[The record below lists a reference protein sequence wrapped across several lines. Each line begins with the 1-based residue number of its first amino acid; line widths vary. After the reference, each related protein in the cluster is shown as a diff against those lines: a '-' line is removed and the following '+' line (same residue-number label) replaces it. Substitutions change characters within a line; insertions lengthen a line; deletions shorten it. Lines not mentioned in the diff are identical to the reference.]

1 MARTTSKTMGNPK
14 VKRPITAPT
23 IRGTARRSVAGFAVP
38 GWCLAQNPP
47 SVAARSQRWPWGPR
61 YRHGPSVPEAGGFG
75 SSGWS
80 SGLSGPFGSFESG
93 GGPKTKSAAVLFRS
107 GLPEESLTVRNR
119 SIASRISRQYSENS
133 SRSAIMHDTRTASSP
148 NHPARMKLEPYCA
161 EIKLND
167 VALGVDNIH
176 YDVFLSPRFVEFTR
190 KYLLDLV
197 RQTVNISLVY
207 GKDRKQSGSPEHS
220 AFRKILTEMLQG
232 SLTDAKFKQSIET
245 DLLHHLAIVKHLN
258 AEISVEFSSLI
269 VECKDWIRARGEVFE
284 HSQQAHVMR
293 AKIAEIQADKK
304 NVYRMVGETLCRI
317 WREVEETTLAK
328 SRRAL
333 FGEDFQET
341 YELLQNRCLFVE
353 NGNDDNLFLEHYVL
367 LGNFVN
373 DPDRFE
379 IFDSLLLDFVRD
391 FILAGDNADDLSKA
405 RKAHERLVE
414 QARLLRSEM
423 ARVEQEIEETS
434 SRAGD
439 GDGLFPSFFKKK
451 AGPSPESKGEIANLH
466 QKFESLEKSL
476 EELSEPI
483 EAAKQRL
490 DFLVEEYRGR
500 LGDYLNRPQ
509 NARCL
514 FDEHVS
520 RADAESGTHT
530 PSQLLEE
537 WLHRLEE
544 RELVLHVLA
553 GYELRKISA
562 DYCPPVHLQ
571 ALKKALVGR
580 DDAKR
585 VEAILEQ
592 FPARKISMKRL
603 EEASRAIRRRT
614 HEEQLSTALQFVE
627 DFMRLRR
634 DRRNYHHVVA
644 WMERI
649 NLVRSE
655 RAREL
660 SRANKS
666 LYEFLHPEEGRK
678 KNDPVINHTII
689 KADVR
694 GSTGITKD
702 LLAKGMNPA
711 SHFSM
716 NLHEPVKKMLER
728 YGAATVFIEGD
739 AIILA
744 IEETEAS
751 RATKRA
757 VGRACVLAR
766 EILAVTQAYN
776 VRAKTTDLPALEIG
790 VGVAFQDSA
799 PSLWM
804 DGNSKIMISRALN
817 LSDRLSS
824 CTKITKRLF
833 LNNPSPFNVFLLQPL
848 MEDAAEDEGEELL
861 VRFNLNGIEMN
872 EEAFQKLSSEISM
885 ASMAGTFPMP
895 WGKERVQLYVGEVP
909 FGETLEPVVIRKG
922 FVHQLL
928 SGAKIG
934 AQGTRPYYEVCTD
947 AKLLDLARKKFA
959 TITPKS

>member
-1 MARTTSKTMGNPK
+1 MNEIRTETSP
-14 VKRPITAPT
+14 VH
-23 IRGTARRSVAGFAVP
+23 
-38 GWCLAQNPP
+38 P
-47 SVAARSQRWPWGPR
+47 S
-61 YRHGPSVPEAGGFG
+61 
-75 SSGWS
+75 
-80 SGLSGPFGSFESG
+80 
-93 GGPKTKSAAVLFRS
+93 
-107 GLPEESLTVRNR
+107 
-119 SIASRISRQYSENS
+119 
-133 SRSAIMHDTRTASSP
+133 
-148 NHPARMKLEPYCA
+148 RMKLEPYCA

-197 RQTVNISLVY
+197 RQTVNINLVY

-220 AFRKILTEMLQG
+220 AFRKMLGEILQA

-245 DLLHHLAIVKHLN
+245 DLLHQLAILKHLN
-258 AEISVEFSSLI
+258 SEISVEFSSLI
-269 VECKDWIRARGEVFE
+269 VECKDWIRARGEAFE

-317 WREVEETTLAK
+317 WREVEESTLSK

-333 FGEDFQET
+333 FGEDFSET
-341 YELLQNRCLFVE
+341 YELLQNRFLFVE
-353 NGNDDNLFLEHYVL
+353 NGNDDHLFLEHYVL

-391 FILAGDNADDLSKA
+391 FILAGDNVDDLSKA
-405 RKAHERLVE
+405 RKAHERLLE
-414 QARLLRSEM
+414 QARLLRSEL
-423 ARVEQEIEETS
+423 ARIEQEIEEAS
-434 SRAGD
+434 SRAGE
-439 GDGLFPSFFKKK
+439 GDGLFPSFFKRK
-451 AGPSPESKGEIANLH
+451 GGGSTPESKGEIANL
-466 QKFESLEKSL
+466 QRKFDSLEKSL
-476 EELSEPI
+476 EELSPPI
-483 EAAKQRL
+483 EAAKQRM

-514 FDEHVS
+514 FEEQGTK
-520 RADAESGTHT
+520 AEAEPGVHT

-544 RELVLHVLA
+544 RELLLHVLA
-553 GYELRKISA
+553 GYEVRKISA

-571 ALKKALVGR
+571 ALKKALVSR
-580 DDAKR
+580 DEAKR

-603 EEASRAIRRRT
+603 DEASRVIRRRT
-614 HEEQLSTALQFVE
+614 HEEQLSAALQFVE

-666 LYEFLHPEEGRK
+666 LYEFLHPEESRK
-678 KNDPVINHTII
+678 KDDPVINHTII

-716 NLHEPVKKMLER
+716 NLHEPVKRMLER

-744 IEETEAS
+744 IDETESS
-751 RATKRA
+751 RTTKRA

-776 VRAKTTDLPALEIG
+776 TRAKTTGLPPLEIG

-804 DGNSKIMISRALN
+804 DGSSKIMISRALN

-833 LNNPSPFNVFLLQPL
+833 KINPSPFNVFVLQPL

-872 EEAFQKLSSEISM
+872 EEAFQKLSSEVSM
-885 ASMAGTFPMP
+885 AAMAGTFPMP

-947 AKLLDLARKKFA
+947 ARLLDLARKKFA
-959 TITPKS
+959 TIAPKS

>member
-1 MARTTSKTMGNPK
+1 M
-14 VKRPITAPT
+14 
-23 IRGTARRSVAGFAVP
+23 
-38 GWCLAQNPP
+38 
-47 SVAARSQRWPWGPR
+47 
-61 YRHGPSVPEAGGFG
+61 G

-80 SGLSGPFGSFESG
+80 SGLSGSFGSIESG

-405 RKAHERLVE
+405 RKAHERLLE

>member
-1 MARTTSKTMGNPK
+1 M
-14 VKRPITAPT
+14 
-23 IRGTARRSVAGFAVP
+23 
-38 GWCLAQNPP
+38 Q
-47 SVAARSQRWPWGPR
+47 
-61 YRHGPSVPEAGGFG
+61 EA
-75 SSGWS
+75 
-80 SGLSGPFGSFESG
+80 
-93 GGPKTKSAAVLFRS
+93 
-107 GLPEESLTVRNR
+107 
-119 SIASRISRQYSENS
+119 
-133 SRSAIMHDTRTASSP
+133 HTASSATHP
-148 NHPARMKLEPYCA
+148 NRMKLEPYLA
-161 EIKLND
+161 EIKLNELT
-167 VALGVDNIH
+167 LGVDNIH

-197 RQTVNISLVY
+197 RERVNISLVY

-220 AFRKILTEMLQG
+220 GFRKLLTEILQS

-245 DLLHHLAIVKHLN
+245 DLLHQLAILKHLTSD
-258 AEISVEFSSLI
+258 ISVQFSSLI
-269 VECKDWIRARGEVFE
+269 VECKDWIRARGEAFE

-304 NVYRMVGETLCRI
+304 NVYRLVGETLCRI
-317 WREVEETTLAK
+317 WREVEESTLSK

-333 FGEDFQET
+333 FGDDFRET
-341 YELLQNRCLFVE
+341 YELLQNRFLFVE
-353 NGNDDNLFLEHYVL
+353 NGNDDHLFLEHYVL

-373 DPDRFE
+373 DLDR
-379 IFDSLLLDFVRD
+379 FDSLLLDFVRD

-405 RKAHERLVE
+405 RKAHERLLE
-414 QARLLRSEM
+414 QARLLRSGL
-423 ARVEQEIEETS
+423 ARVEQEIEEAS
-434 SRAGD
+434 NRSGE
-439 GDGLFPSFFKKK
+439 GDGLFPSFFKRKG
-451 AGPSPESKGEIANLH
+451 GPSPESKGEIAGLER
-466 QKFESLEKSL
+466 KFESLERNL
-476 EELSEPI
+476 EELSPAI
-483 EAAKQRL
+483 EAAKQRM

-500 LGDYLNRPQ
+500 IGDYLNRPQ

-514 FDEHVS
+514 FDDQLS
-520 RADAESGTHT
+520 QTDAEANSHT
-530 PSQLLEE
+530 PSQLLQE

-544 RELVLHVLA
+544 RELLLHVLA
-553 GYELRKISA
+553 GYEVRKISA

-571 ALKKALVGR
+571 ALKKALVSR
-580 DDAKR
+580 DEAKR

-603 EEASRAIRRRT
+603 DEASRVIRRRT
-614 HEEQLSTALQFVE
+614 REEQLSTALQFVE
-627 DFMRLRR
+627 DLMRLRR

-649 NLVRSE
+649 SLVRSE

-660 SRANKS
+660 SRVNKS
-666 LYEFLHPEEGRK
+666 LYEFLHPDEGRPK
-678 KNDPVINHTII
+678 DDPVINHTII

-716 NLHEPVKKMLER
+716 NLTEAGKKMLER

-739 AIILA
+739 AIILS
-744 IEETEAS
+744 IDETES
-751 RATKRA
+751 TRTTKRA

-776 VRAKTTDLPALEIG
+776 ARAKTTDLPPLEIG

-804 DGNSKIMISRALN
+804 DGQSKIMISRALN

-833 LNNPSPFNVFLLQPL
+833 KDNPSPFNVFLLQPL
-848 MEDAAEDEGEELL
+848 MEDAAAEEGEELL

-872 EEAFQKLSSEISM
+872 EDAFQKLSAEISM

-909 FGETLEPVVIRKG
+909 LGESIEPVVIRKG

-928 SGAKIG
+928 TGAKIG

-947 AKLLDLARKKFA
+947 PKLLDLARRKFA
-959 TITPKS
+959 TISPKN

>member
-1 MARTTSKTMGNPK
+1 MNEIRTENPA
-14 VKRPITAPT
+14 TH
-23 IRGTARRSVAGFAVP
+23 
-38 GWCLAQNPP
+38 P
-47 SVAARSQRWPWGPR
+47 S
-61 YRHGPSVPEAGGFG
+61 
-75 SSGWS
+75 
-80 SGLSGPFGSFESG
+80 
-93 GGPKTKSAAVLFRS
+93 
-107 GLPEESLTVRNR
+107 
-119 SIASRISRQYSENS
+119 
-133 SRSAIMHDTRTASSP
+133 
-148 NHPARMKLEPYCA
+148 RMKLEPYCA

-207 GKDRKQSGSPEHS
+207 GKDRKQGGSPEHS
-220 AFRKILTEMLQG
+220 AFRKMLGEILQA

-245 DLLHHLAIVKHLN
+245 DLLHQLAILKHLTS
-258 AEISVEFSSLI
+258 EISVEFSSLI
-269 VECKDWIRARGEVFE
+269 VECKDWIRARGETFE

-293 AKIAEIQADKK
+293 SKIAEIQADKK
-304 NVYRMVGETLCRI
+304 NVYRMVGETICRI
-317 WREVEETTLAK
+317 WREVEESTLSK

-333 FGEDFQET
+333 FGEEFRET
-341 YELLQNRCLFVE
+341 YELLQNRFLFVE
-353 NGNDDNLFLEHYVL
+353 NGNDDHLFLEHYVL

-379 IFDSLLLDFVRD
+379 IFDSLLLDFMRD

-405 RKAHERLVE
+405 RKAHERLLE
-414 QARLLRSEM
+414 QARLLRSEL
-423 ARVEQEIEETS
+423 ARIEQEIEEAS
-434 SRAGD
+434 SRSGD
-439 GDGLFPSFFKKK
+439 GDGLFPSFFKRKGN
-451 AGPSPESKGEIANLH
+451 AGPTPESKGEVANL
-466 QKFESLEKSL
+466 QRKFDSLEKSL
-476 EELSEPI
+476 EELSPPI
-483 EAAKQRL
+483 EAAKQRM

-500 LGDYLNRPQ
+500 LGDYLNQPQ

-514 FDEHVS
+514 FEEQGTK
-520 RADAESGTHT
+520 AEAEPGAHT

-544 RELVLHVLA
+544 RELLLHVLA
-553 GYELRKISA
+553 GYEVRKISA

-571 ALKKALVGR
+571 ALKKALVSR
-580 DDAKR
+580 DEAKR

-603 EEASRAIRRRT
+603 DEASRVIRRRT
-614 HEEQLSTALQFVE
+614 HEEQLSAALQFVE

-634 DRRNYHHVVA
+634 DRRNYHQVVA

-666 LYEFLHPEEGRK
+666 LYEFLHPEERRK
-678 KNDPVINHTII
+678 KDDPVINHTII

-744 IEETEAS
+744 IEETESS
-751 RATKRA
+751 RTTKRA

-766 EILAVTQAYN
+766 EILAVTGAYN
-776 VRAKTTDLPALEIG
+776 IRAKTTELPALEIG

-804 DGNSKIMISRALN
+804 DGSSKIMISRALN

-833 LNNPSPFNVFLLQPL
+833 KNNPSPFNVFVLQTL

-872 EEAFQKLSSEISM
+872 EEAFQKLSSEVSM
-885 ASMAGTFPMP
+885 AAMAGTFPMP

-947 AKLLDLARKKFA
+947 ARLLDLARKKFA
-959 TITPKS
+959 TIAPKS

>member
-1 MARTTSKTMGNPK
+1 MT
-14 VKRPITAPT
+14 
-23 IRGTARRSVAGFAVP
+23 
-38 GWCLAQNPP
+38 
-47 SVAARSQRWPWGPR
+47 
-61 YRHGPSVPEAGGFG
+61 
-75 SSGWS
+75 
-80 SGLSGPFGSFESG
+80 
-93 GGPKTKSAAVLFRS
+93 
-107 GLPEESLTVRNR
+107 
-119 SIASRISRQYSENS
+119 
-133 SRSAIMHDTRTASSP
+133 DTRTAP
-148 NHPARMKLEPYCA
+148 APAHPTRMKLEPYCA

-167 VALGVDNIH
+167 VTLGVDNIH

-190 KYLLDLV
+190 QYLLDLV
-197 RQTVNISLVY
+197 RQAVNISLVY

-220 AFRKILTEMLQG
+220 AFRKILTEILQA
-232 SLTDAKFKQSIET
+232 SLTEAKFKQSIEI
-245 DLLHHLAIVKHLN
+245 DLLHQLAILKHLTS
-258 AEISVEFSSLI
+258 EISVQFSSLI

-304 NVYRMVGETLCRI
+304 NAYRLVGETLCRI
-317 WREVEETTLAK
+317 WREIEEGTLSK

-341 YELLQNRCLFVE
+341 YNLLQNRFLFVE
-353 NGNDDNLFLEHYVL
+353 NGNDDHLFLEHYVL

-405 RKAHERLVE
+405 RKAHERLLE
-414 QARLLRSEM
+414 QARLMRSEL
-423 ARVEQEIEETS
+423 ARVEQELEEAS
-434 SRAGD
+434 SRAGE

-451 AGPSPESKGEIANLH
+451 GVPSAESKGEITNL
-466 QKFESLEKSL
+466 QRKFDSLEKSL
-476 EELSEPI
+476 GELRPPI
-483 EAAKQRL
+483 EVAKQRM
-490 DFLVEEYRGR
+490 DFLVEEYRRR
-500 LGDYLNRPQ
+500 LGDYLNRPE

-514 FDEHVS
+514 FDDQLPKAEL
-520 RADAESGTHT
+520 DAGSHT

-544 RELVLHVLA
+544 RELLLHVLA
-553 GYELRKISA
+553 GYEVRKLSA

-571 ALKKALVGR
+571 ALKKALVSR
-580 DDAKR
+580 DEAKR

-592 FPARKISMKRL
+592 FPARKISMKRID
-603 EEASRAIRRRT
+603 ESARAIRRRS
-614 HEEQLSTALQFVE
+614 HEEQLSTSLQFVE

-655 RAREL
+655 RSREL
-660 SRANKS
+660 SRVNRS
-666 LYEFLHPEEGRK
+666 LYEFLHPDEGRPK
-678 KNDPVINHTII
+678 DDPVINHTII

-739 AIILA
+739 AIILS
-744 IEETEAS
+744 IDETES
-751 RATKRA
+751 TRATKRA

-776 VRAKTTDLPALEIG
+776 ARAKSTDLPPLEIG

-804 DGNSKIMISRALN
+804 DGTSKIMISRALN

-833 LNNPSPFNVFLLQPL
+833 LNNPSPFNVFVLQPL

-872 EEAFQKLSSEISM
+872 EDAFQKLSAEISM
-885 ASMAGTFPMP
+885 ASMSGSFPMP

-909 FGETLEPVVIRKG
+909 LGESLEPVVIRKG

-928 SGAKIG
+928 TGAKIG
-934 AQGTRPYYEVCTD
+934 AQGSRPYYEVCTD
-947 AKLLDLARKKFA
+947 ARLLDLARKKFA
-959 TITPKS
+959 TISLKT

>member
-1 MARTTSKTMGNPK
+1 
-14 VKRPITAPT
+14 
-23 IRGTARRSVAGFAVP
+23 
-38 GWCLAQNPP
+38 
-47 SVAARSQRWPWGPR
+47 
-61 YRHGPSVPEAGGFG
+61 VPEAGGFG

-304 NVYRMVGETLCRI
+304 NVYRMVGETICRI

-405 RKAHERLVE
+405 RKAHERLLE

>member
-1 MARTTSKTMGNPK
+1 LESIGW
-14 VKRPITAPT
+14 
-23 IRGTARRSVAGFAVP
+23 SAG
-38 GWCLAQNPP
+38 
-47 SVAARSQRWPWGPR
+47 S
-61 YRHGPSVPEAGGFG
+61 FG
-75 SSGWS
+75 SGA
-80 SGLSGPFGSFESG
+80 GRNM
-93 GGPKTKSAAVLFRS
+93 KSAAVVFRS

-119 SIASRISRQYSENS
+119 SIASRISRQYSKNS
-133 SRSAIMHDTRTASSP
+133 SRSAIMYDTRTASSP

-220 AFRKILTEMLQG
+220 AFRKILSEILHA

-258 AEISVEFSSLI
+258 AEIGVEFSSLI

-293 AKIAEIQADKK
+293 AKIAGIQADKK

-439 GDGLFPSFFKKK
+439 GEGLFPSFFKKK
-451 AGPSPESKGEIANLH
+451 GGPSPESKGEIANLH

-476 EELSEPI
+476 EELSQPI

-514 FDEHVS
+514 FDEQVS
-520 RADAESGTHT
+520 RADAESGSHT

-585 VEAILEQ
+585 VEGILEQ

-678 KNDPVINHTII
+678 KDDPVINHTII

-776 VRAKTTDLPALEIG
+776 VRAKTTDLPPLEIG

-833 LNNPSPFNVFLLQPL
+833 LGNPSPFNVFLLQPL

-872 EEAFQKLSSEISM
+872 EEAFQKLSSEISL

-909 FGETLEPVVIRKG
+909 FGETLEPVVVRKG

-959 TITPKS
+959 TIAPKS

>member
-1 MARTTSKTMGNPK
+1 M
-14 VKRPITAPT
+14 
-23 IRGTARRSVAGFAVP
+23 
-38 GWCLAQNPP
+38 
-47 SVAARSQRWPWGPR
+47 
-61 YRHGPSVPEAGGFG
+61 PEAGGFG

-304 NVYRMVGETLCRI
+304 NVYRMVGETICRI

-514 FDEHVS
+514 FDEQVS

>member
-1 MARTTSKTMGNPK
+1 M
-14 VKRPITAPT
+14 
-23 IRGTARRSVAGFAVP
+23 
-38 GWCLAQNPP
+38 
-47 SVAARSQRWPWGPR
+47 
-61 YRHGPSVPEAGGFG
+61 
-75 SSGWS
+75 
-80 SGLSGPFGSFESG
+80 
-93 GGPKTKSAAVLFRS
+93 
-107 GLPEESLTVRNR
+107 
-119 SIASRISRQYSENS
+119 
-133 SRSAIMHDTRTASSP
+133 
-148 NHPARMKLEPYCA
+148 
-161 EIKLND
+161 
-167 VALGVDNIH
+167 
-176 YDVFLSPRFVEFTR
+176 
-190 KYLLDLV
+190 
-197 RQTVNISLVY
+197 
-207 GKDRKQSGSPEHS
+207 
-220 AFRKILTEMLQG
+220 
-232 SLTDAKFKQSIET
+232 
-245 DLLHHLAIVKHLN
+245 
-258 AEISVEFSSLI
+258 
-269 VECKDWIRARGEVFE
+269 
-284 HSQQAHVMR
+284 
-293 AKIAEIQADKK
+293 
-304 NVYRMVGETLCRI
+304 
-317 WREVEETTLAK
+317 
-328 SRRAL
+328 
-333 FGEDFQET
+333 
-341 YELLQNRCLFVE
+341 
-353 NGNDDNLFLEHYVL
+353 
-367 LGNFVN
+367 
-373 DPDRFE
+373 
-379 IFDSLLLDFVRD
+379 RD
-391 FILAGDNADDLSKA
+391 FILAGDNVDDLSKA
-405 RKAHERLVE
+405 RKAHERLLE
-414 QARLLRSEM
+414 QARLLRSEL
-423 ARVEQEIEETS
+423 ARIEQEIEETS

-439 GDGLFPSFFKKK
+439 GDGLFPSFFKRK
-451 AGPSPESKGEIANLH
+451 GPASPTPESKGEIANL
-466 QKFESLEKSL
+466 QRKFDSLEKSL
-476 EELSEPI
+476 EELSPPI
-483 EAAKQRL
+483 EAAKQRM

-514 FDEHVS
+514 FEEQGS
-520 RADAESGTHT
+520 KAEAEPGAHT

-544 RELVLHVLA
+544 RELLVHVLA
-553 GYELRKISA
+553 GYEVRKISA

-571 ALKKALVGR
+571 ALKKALVSR
-580 DDAKR
+580 DEIKR

-603 EEASRAIRRRT
+603 DEASRVIRRRT
-614 HEEQLSTALQFVE
+614 HEEQLSAALQFVE

-634 DRRNYHHVVA
+634 DRRNYHQVVA

-666 LYEFLHPEEGRK
+666 LYEFLHPEERRK
-678 KNDPVINHTII
+678 KDDPVINHTII

-744 IEETEAS
+744 IDETESS
-751 RATKRA
+751 RTTKRA

-776 VRAKTTDLPALEIG
+776 TRAKTTELPPLEIG

-804 DGNSKIMISRALN
+804 DGTSKIMISRALN

-833 LNNPSPFNVFLLQPL
+833 KNNPSPFNVFVLQPL

-872 EEAFQKLSSEISM
+872 EEAFQKLSSEVSM
-885 ASMAGTFPMP
+885 AAMAGTFPMP

-947 AKLLDLARKKFA
+947 ARLLDLARKKFA
-959 TITPKS
+959 TIAPKS